1 MARKVI
7 LATNNAGKAKELN
20 AMLSGLDMEI
30 VAQSALGVPEVE
42 ETGLTFI
49 ENAILKARNASAHA
63 KLPAIADDSGLEVD
77 ALEGAPGI
85 HSARYSGAKAD
96 DQSNLKKLL
105 EAMQDVP
112 DFGRTARFRCVIV
125 YLRHAQD
132 PAPLVTEGVW
142 EGAIL
147 RAPKGTNGFGY
158 DPLFW
163 VPEKGCTSAELPPEV
178 KNQLS
183 HRGQALAR
191 LAAHFRAR
199 H

>member
-20 AMLSGLDMEI
+20 AMLSGLDMDI
-30 VAQSALGVPEVE
+30 VAQSALGVPEAE

-49 ENAILKARNASAHA
+49 ENAILKARNAAAHT

-85 HSARYSGAKAD
+85 HSARYAGTPSD
-96 DQSNLKKLL
+96 DQANLKKLL
-105 EAMQDVP
+105 EAMKEVA

-125 YLRHAQD
+125 YLKHAQD

-142 EGAIL
+142 EGSIL
-147 RAPKGTNGFGY
+147 RAPKGSNGFGY
-158 DPLFW
+158 DPVFW
-163 VPEKGCTSAELPPEV
+163 VPEKGCSSAELPPEV

>member
-1 MARKVI
+1 MARKVV

-20 AMLSGLDMEI
+20 AMLSGLDMDI
-30 VAQSALGVPEVE
+30 VAQSALGVPEAE
-42 ETGLTFI
+42 ETGLSFI
-49 ENAILKARNASAHA
+49 ENAILKARNAAAHT

-85 HSARYSGAKAD
+85 HSARYAGTPSN
-96 DQSNLKKLL
+96 DQANLKKLL
-105 EAMQDVP
+105 AAMQDVP

-125 YLRHAQD
+125 YLKHAQD

-142 EGAIL
+142 EGSIL
-147 RAPKGTNGFGY
+147 RAPKGSNGFGY
-158 DPLFW
+158 DPVFW
-163 VPEKGCTSAELPPEV
+163 VPEKGCSSAELPPEV

>member
-1 MARKVI
+1 MRKVV
-7 LATNNAGKAKELN
+7 LATNNAGKAREMGALL
-20 AMLSGLDMEI
+20 AGLDMEI
-30 VAQSALGVPEVE
+30 VAQSALGVPEAE
-42 ETGLTFI
+42 ETGLSFI

-85 HSARYSGAKAD
+85 HSARYAGPKAN
-96 DQSNLKKLL
+96 DQDNLKKLL

-112 DFGRTARFRCVIV
+112 DIGRSARFRCVIV
-125 YLRHAQD
+125 YLKHAKD

-142 EGAIL
+142 EGSIL
-147 RAPKGTNGFGY
+147 RAPVGSNGFGY
-158 DPLFW
+158 DPVFW
-163 VPEKGCTSAELPPEV
+163 VPEKGCASAELPPDV

>member
-1 MARKVI
+1 MRKVV
-7 LATNNAGKAKELN
+7 LATNNAGKAREMSALL
-20 AMLSGLDMEI
+20 AGLDMEI
-30 VAQSALGVPEVE
+30 VAQSALGVPEAE
-42 ETGLTFI
+42 ETGLSFI

-85 HSARYSGAKAD
+85 HSARYAGPKAN
-96 DQSNLKKLL
+96 DQDNLKKLL

-112 DFGRTARFRCVIV
+112 DIGRSARFRCVIV
-125 YLRHAQD
+125 YLKHAKD

-142 EGAIL
+142 EGSIL
-147 RAPKGTNGFGY
+147 RAPVGSNGFGY
-158 DPLFW
+158 DPVFW
-163 VPEKGCTSAELPPEV
+163 VPEKGCASAELPPDV

>member
-1 MARKVI
+1 MRKVV
-7 LATNNAGKAKELN
+7 LATNNAAKAKELG
-20 AMLSGLDMEI
+20 ALLSGLDMEI

-42 ETGLTFI
+42 ETGLSFI
-49 ENAILKARNASAHA
+49 ENAILKARNAAAHTG
-63 KLPAIADDSGLEVD
+63 LPAIADDSGLEVD

-85 HSARYSGAKAD
+85 HSARYAGTPSD
-96 DQSNLKKLL
+96 DLANLKKLL
-105 EAMQDVP
+105 ADMQDVP
-112 DFGRTARFRCVIV
+112 DIGRSARFRCVIV
-125 YLRHAQD
+125 YLKHAKD

-147 RAPKGTNGFGY
+147 RAPQGSNGFGY
-158 DPLFW
+158 DPVFW
-163 VPEKGCTSAELPPEV
+163 VPEKGCSSAELEPAV
-178 KNQLS
+178 KNRLS